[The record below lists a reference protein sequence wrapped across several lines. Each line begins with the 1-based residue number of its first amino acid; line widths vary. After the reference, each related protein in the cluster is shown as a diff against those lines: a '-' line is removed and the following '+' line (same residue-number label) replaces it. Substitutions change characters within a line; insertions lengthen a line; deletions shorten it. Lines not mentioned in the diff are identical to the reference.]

1 MASHR
6 KGSQKKVSHKKDSNK
21 RSSQERGFRKKTNK
35 AEISP
40 LLLIYVAGVI
50 ICIVYFLVCA
60 YAAVTGE
67 VDYLQKMV
75 WSDRRNVLL
84 VHRWTRRGFAV
95 SFLCPVFAD
104 LALMEIKDRMDKKLY
119 GRLTKAMWIFPG
131 LGFLLYIMEM
141 YGKAGISGVML
152 FPVVWLILF
161 ICANLPGAASRWI
174 CRNCFKE
181 GKEESRAPG
190 GRNRWLLYQVE
201 WIRFYP
207 LKRLILLSL
216 WLFCVFIGIRGT
228 QKTLVGEFLHEH
240 GAIVMTNVCCILA
253 AVTCYRVMV
262 YVKNSRHCM
271 PCLNRVL
278 SKSEMNQLLD
288 KERFRQAEFPSEW
301 LKKYIPI
308 YMSDNWLVAR
318 GTVISRK
325 LAASACI
332 RRSGI
337 SEKTD
342 VLLEVYY
349 RNGQKI
355 KVNLNHSLSQE
366 LFKELI
372 GVLSEKWD
380 ISEEEMNK
388 EEEKKY
394 IGQLKQEFQMSLPEW
409 RTEAEKVRFILQ
421 NDAE

>member
-1 MASHR
+1 MV
-6 KGSQKKVSHKKDSNK
+6 G
-21 RSSQERGFRKKTNK
+21 
-35 AEISP
+35 
-40 LLLIYVAGVI
+40 LI
-50 ICIVYFLVCA
+50 ICIVYFLVCV
-60 YAAVTGE
+60 YAAITGE
-67 VDYLQKMV
+67 VDYLQEIV
-75 WSDRRNVLL
+75 WSDRRHVLL
-84 VHRWTRRGFAV
+84 VHRWTRRGFSV

-141 YGKAGISGVML
+141 YGKAGIPGVML
-152 FPVVWLILF
+152 FPAVWLILF
-161 ICANLPGAASRWI
+161 TCANLPGAVGRWI
-174 CRNCFKE
+174 CRHCFKE
-181 GKEESRAPG
+181 GKEESGAPG
-190 GRNRWLLYQVE
+190 ERNRWLLCKVE

-216 WLFCVFIGIRGT
+216 WLFCVFIGVRGT
-228 QKTLVGEFLHEH
+228 QKTLAGEFLHEL
-240 GAIVMTNVCCILA
+240 GAIVLTNVCCILA
-253 AVTCYRVMV
+253 AATCYRVMM
-262 YVKNSRHCM
+262 YVKNPRHCM
-271 PCLNRVL
+271 PYLNRIL
-278 SKSEMNQLLD
+278 SKSEMNRLLE
-288 KERFRQAEFPSEW
+288 KERFRQAEFSSEW

-372 GVLSEKWD
+372 GVLSEGWN
-380 ISEEEMNK
+380 ISEEEMS
-388 EEEKKY
+388 EEDEKKY
-394 IGQLKQEFQMSLPEW
+394 IGQLRWEFQMDLPECK
-409 RTEAEKVRFILQ
+409 TEAEKIRFILQ
-421 NDAE
+421 SDME

>member
-1 MASHR
+1 
-6 KGSQKKVSHKKDSNK
+6 
-21 RSSQERGFRKKTNK
+21 
-35 AEISP
+35 
-40 LLLIYVAGVI
+40 
-50 ICIVYFLVCA
+50 
-60 YAAVTGE
+60 
-67 VDYLQKMV
+67 
-75 WSDRRNVLL
+75 
-84 VHRWTRRGFAV
+84 
-95 SFLCPVFAD
+95 
-104 LALMEIKDRMDKKLY
+104 
-119 GRLTKAMWIFPG
+119 
-131 LGFLLYIMEM
+131 
-141 YGKAGISGVML
+141 
-152 FPVVWLILF
+152 
-161 ICANLPGAASRWI
+161 
-174 CRNCFKE
+174 
-181 GKEESRAPG
+181 
-190 GRNRWLLYQVE
+190 
-201 WIRFYP
+201 
-207 LKRLILLSL
+207 
-216 WLFCVFIGIRGT
+216 
-228 QKTLVGEFLHEH
+228 
-240 GAIVMTNVCCILA
+240 
-253 AVTCYRVMV
+253 
-262 YVKNSRHCM
+262 
-271 PCLNRVL
+271 
-278 SKSEMNQLLD
+278 MNQLLD